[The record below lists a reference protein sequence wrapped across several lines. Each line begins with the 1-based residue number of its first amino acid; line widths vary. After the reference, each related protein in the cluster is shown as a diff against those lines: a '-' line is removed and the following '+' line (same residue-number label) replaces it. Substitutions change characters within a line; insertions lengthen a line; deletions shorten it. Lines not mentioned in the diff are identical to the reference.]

1 LSGGAEEMIILNEI
15 IHILYFVLT
24 GVICIFLIWNL
35 FKRTKKTGWVYDIVY
50 AYVIITFILRV
61 LMIK

>member
-1 LSGGAEEMIILNEI
+1 MVILNEI

-24 GVICIFLIWNL
+24 AVICIFLIWNL
-35 FKRTKKTGWVYDIVY
+35 FKQTKKTGWVYDIVY

>member
-1 LSGGAEEMIILNEI
+1 MVILNEV

-24 GVICIFLIWNL
+24 AVICIFLIWNL